1 MSTKSILVVEDDFDI
16 RETLS
21 ALLEDRGYN
30 VSTSANGLDALAHI
44 RSQGRPDIIL
54 LDLMMPVM
62 DGWQFRVA
70 QKRDPEVAQIP
81 VIAISANGT
90 PKAAAIDADA
100 YLQKPIDIDALL
112 AAIERTLFA
121 VERRSLQAALA
132 ESERLAALGTLA
144 AGVAHEINN
153 PLAYVLSNVSY
164 AARVLSEDAPSSAEK
179 SEARN
184 ALSEAEDGCAR
195 IRTIVR
201 DLQLFA
207 RPAAEE
213 TRPLDVRRVLD
224 SSVALAAHELRR
236 HARVVKSYGDVPL
249 VDANEGRL
257 GQVFI
262 NLLINAA
269 QAIPEGDVEKNEIR
283 LVVRS
288 DGGPDGAARW
298 VVIEVCDTGAG
309 IPPEIRARIFEPFFT
324 TKPIGV
330 GTGLGLSI
338 VHKLVVAAKG
348 EIEVESERGKGT
360 TFRLR
365 FPVALEEVTSAPSA
379 PATPSGE
386 EPRKPARRAHLLV
399 VDDEENIGRML
410 ERALQST
417 YDVETTTSPHDAVER
432 VRSGGRFDLV
442 LCDMT
447 MPGKT
452 GVEVHAAIAQIAPE
466 QAARMLFLTGDSSDK
481 RFHEFLLAQRRPFLH
496 KPFRTSQLLGE
507 IEAALSSFE
516 PARDPSTASA
526 LAGHDSEPRSK

>member
-1 MSTKSILVVEDDFDI
+1 MSSKSILVVEDDFDI

-21 ALLEDRGYN
+21 ALLEDRGYT
-30 VSTSANGLDALAHI
+30 VSTCANGLEALAHL
-44 RSQGRPDIIL
+44 RSARSTDIVL

-70 QKRDPEVAQIP
+70 QKRDPALAQIP

-121 VERRSLQAALA
+121 VERRDLHAALA

-153 PLAYVLSNVSY
+153 PLAYVLSNVAY
-164 AARVLSEDAPSSAEK
+164 AARVLSTDDPSDREK
-179 SEARN
+179 SEARK
-184 ALSEAEDGCAR
+184 ALGEAEEGCAR

-224 SSVALAAHELRR
+224 SSVALAAHELRL

-257 GQVFI
+257 GQIFI

-283 LVVRS
+283 LVVRREVRGET
-288 DGGPDGAARW
+288 DEADEKW
-298 VVIEVCDTGAG
+298 VVIEVRDTGDG

-324 TKPIGV
+324 TKPVGV

-338 VHKLVVAAKG
+338 VHKLVIGAKG
-348 EIEVESERGKGT
+348 EIDVESERGKGT
-360 TFRLR
+360 TFRVR
-365 FPVALEEVTSAPSA
+365 FPAVHEDVASAASAPS
-379 PATPSGE
+379 TPSTG
-386 EPRKPARRAHLLV
+386 PREPARR
-399 VDDEENIGRML
+399 
-410 ERALQST
+410 
-417 YDVETTTSPHDAVER
+417 
-432 VRSGGRFDLV
+432 
-442 LCDMT
+442 
-447 MPGKT
+447 
-452 GVEVHAAIAQIAPE
+452 
-466 QAARMLFLTGDSSDK
+466 
-481 RFHEFLLAQRRPFLH
+481 
-496 KPFRTSQLLGE
+496 
-507 IEAALSSFE
+507 ALSSFE
-516 PARDPSTASA
+516 P
-526 LAGHDSEPRSK
+526 RS

>member
-1 MSTKSILVVEDDFDI
+1 MSSKSILVVEDDFDI

-21 ALLEDRGYN
+21 ALLEDRGYT
-30 VSTSANGLDALAHI
+30 VSTCANGLEALAHL
-44 RSQGRPDIIL
+44 RSARHTDVIL

-70 QKRDPEVAQIP
+70 QKRDPALAQIP
-81 VIAISANGT
+81 VLAISANGT

-112 AAIERTLFA
+112 SAIERTLFT
-121 VERRSLQAALA
+121 VERRNLQAALA

-153 PLAYVLSNVSY
+153 PLAYVLSNVAY
-164 AARVLSEDAPSSAEK
+164 AARVLSGDDPSKREK
-179 SEARN
+179 SEARK
-184 ALSEAEDGCAR
+184 ALSEAEEGCTR

-224 SSVALAAHELRR
+224 SSVALAAHELRQ

-249 VDANEGRL
+249 IDANEGRL

-283 LVVRS
+283 LVVRT
-288 DGGPDGAARW
+288 DGRADGKW
-298 VVIEVCDTGAG
+298 VVIEVHDTGDG
-309 IPPEIRARIFEPFFT
+309 IPAEIRARIFEPFFT
-324 TKPIGV
+324 TKPVGV

-338 VHKLVVAAKG
+338 VHKLVIAAKG
-348 EIEVESERGKGT
+348 EIDVESERGMGT
-360 TFRLR
+360 TFRVR
-365 FPVALEEVTSAPSA
+365 FPASHEEVAS
-379 PATPSGE
+379 TPSTPNTPGTAGPR
-386 EPRKPARRAHLLV
+386 EPGRRAHLLV
-399 VDDEENIGRML
+399 VDDEENIARML
-410 ERALQST
+410 QRALEST
-417 YDVETTTSPHDAVER
+417 YDVETTTSPQDAVER
-432 VRSGGRFDLV
+432 VRKGSRFDLV

-452 GVEVHAAIAQIAPE
+452 GVEVHAAIAKIAPE

-481 RFHEFLLAQRRPFLH
+481 RFHAFLVEQRRPVLH
-496 KPFRTSQLLGE
+496 KPFLTSQLLGE
-507 IEAALSSFE
+507 IESALSSFE
-516 PARDPSTASA
+516 AAAAS
-526 LAGHDSEPRSK
+526 